1 MQRQTG
7 MTKEKIDKVELEKY
21 RITITMV
28 FIGFVLFF
36 GLLATNLKADEIK
49 FQFKS
54 PSFSGIGQSAHYLTV
69 ESQEYTRK
77 EQLRADLKALEEQR
91 KRDAENSVIS
101 RFTRNLESRIFAQIS
116 RQIVE
121 QLFGENPETTGSF
134 TLFDNIISWSSDGTY
149 ITLTIYNTLDETT
162 TEITIPIGDFGFG
175 G

>member
-1 MQRQTG
+1 
-7 MTKEKIDKVELEKY
+7 MTKEKIDMYEKEKA
-21 RITITMV
+21 RIFAGLL
-28 FIGFVLFF
+28 FIGLILFF
-36 GLLATNLKADEIK
+36 GVLAINLKADEIK

>member
-1 MQRQTG
+1 MQRQIE
-7 MTKEKIDKVELEKY
+7 MTKEKIDPHALEKY
-21 RITITMV
+21 RIAVGAV
-28 FIGFVLFF
+28 FIGLILLF

-54 PSFSGIGQSAHYLTV
+54 PSFSGIEQSAHYLTV

-91 KRDAENSVIS
+91 KRDAENSVVS

-121 QLFGENPETTGSF
+121 QLFGENPQTTGSF

>member
-1 MQRQTG
+1 

-121 QLFGENPETTGSF
+121 QLFGENPQTTGSF

>member
-1 MQRQTG
+1 
-7 MTKEKIDKVELEKY
+7 MTKEKIDKEELERY
-21 RITITMV
+21 RIIIAMV
-28 FIGFVLFF
+28 FIGFVLCF
-36 GLLATNLKADEIK
+36 GILAINLKADEIK

-101 RFTRNLESRIFAQIS
+101 RFTKNLESRIFAQIS

>member
-1 MQRQTG
+1 
-7 MTKEKIDKVELEKY
+7 MTKEKTDSIWIY
-21 RITITMV
+21 RLAALLCIFFLLVIITNP
-28 FIGFVLFF
+28 LW
-36 GLLATNLKADEIK
+36 ADEIK

-77 EQLRADLKALEEQR
+77 EQLRADLKSLEEQR